1 MLVHVKPARLDLEFY
16 RSDTP
21 SRAFRLRGD
30 RTGHTPLMQIRDSA
44 NGTLLADL
52 SPSITATLIPASG
65 SSPAKTKFAYRG
77 LTLEEATAI
86 RAAENPVWDFQ
97 LSSGADVRTYLRG
110 RVYVELD
117 VSR

>member
-1 MLVHVKPARLDLEFY
+1 MKPARYDLEFY

-21 SRAFRLRGD
+21 TQGFRLRGD
-30 RTGHTPLMQIRDSA
+30 RTGHTPLMQIRDGA
-44 NGTLLADL
+44 GGTLLADL
-52 SPSITATLIPASG
+52 SSSITATLIPAS
-65 SSPAKTKFAYRG
+65 SSSAVKTRFAYRG

-97 LSSGADVRTYLRG
+97 LSSGTDVRTYLRG